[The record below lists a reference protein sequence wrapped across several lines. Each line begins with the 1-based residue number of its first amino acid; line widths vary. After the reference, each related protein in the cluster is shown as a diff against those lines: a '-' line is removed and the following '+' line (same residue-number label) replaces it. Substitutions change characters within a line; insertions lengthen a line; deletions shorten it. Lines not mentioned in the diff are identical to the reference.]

1 MLLCTYCYF
10 QGPRWKAAPRSGGD
24 KLPWSVHAASAK
36 SLPFISRAEASVG
49 GRALSHG
56 LCSAGQSG
64 APGSDMACRLEEGPF
79 CAPCGAVLAGA
90 SVALTF
96 SYDYF
101 DVVVLDTE
109 FEVEPRRAPYV

>member
-1 MLLCTYCYF
+1 MY
-10 QGPRWKAAPRSGGD
+10 
-24 KLPWSVHAASAK
+24 AASAK
-36 SLPFISRAEASVG
+36 TLPFISRMKASVS
-49 GRALSHG
+49 RWALSYG
-56 LCSAGQSG
+56 LYIAGQSG

-96 SYDYF
+96 SYDFF

-109 FEVEPRRAPYV
+109 FEVGPLRPSFS